1 MNNRYKDFARGIIL
15 LHPGI
20 KQVHIQWVL
29 TDKYTK
35 QTIQCI
41 ILFNLLPHTQHT
53 VPYNLLPHTQHTVPY
68 SISNLSTATL
78 LELAIYISSS
88 LIQLSRNASR
98 SNNIIT
104 IVASPH
110 NNQRHPITITKMLAK
125 RKWRD
130 SSQSDN

>member
-15 LHPGI
+15 LYPGI

-35 QTIQCI
+35 QTIQHI
-41 ILFNLLPHTQHT
+41 VLFNLLPHTQHT
-53 VPYNLLPHTQHTVPY
+53 VPC

-88 LIQLSRNASR
+88 PIQLSRNASR

-110 NNQRHPITITKMLAK
+110 NNQRHPITITKMLPK

-130 SSQSDN
+130 SSRSDNKLT